1 MKDKENLIS
10 EISRLTARI
19 ETDYPGLYQ
28 FLDENPVTLPV
39 SPHPEMDAKIL
50 ENYLNDLKA
59 MVKHYLESQKIEN
72 SRDLA

>member
-1 MKDKENLIS
+1 MKDKEHLIS
-10 EISRLTARI
+10 EISLLTARI

-50 ENYLNDLKA
+50 ESYLNDLKA
-59 MVKHYLESQKIEN
+59 IVKHYLESQKIEN